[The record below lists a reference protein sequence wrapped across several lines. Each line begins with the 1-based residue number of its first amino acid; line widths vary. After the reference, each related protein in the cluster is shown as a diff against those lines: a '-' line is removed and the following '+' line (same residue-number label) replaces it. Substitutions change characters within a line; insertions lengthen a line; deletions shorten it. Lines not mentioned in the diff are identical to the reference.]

1 MDVVGDFLTV
11 LRNASSAKK
20 ASCTVQWSKLRE
32 GIAVILKNIGYIKD
46 FSKSQVDDGARTFLT
61 ISLKYVNGVSAIT
74 EIGRIGKPGCRRY
87 TSKAEIP
94 SILGGMGD
102 CILSTSKGVMSGKD
116 AKRSG
121 VGGEL
126 MCYIW

>member
-20 ASCTVQWSKLRE
+20 ASCVVQWSRLRE
-32 GIAVILKNIGYIKD
+32 GIAVILKNSGYIRD
-46 FSKSQVDDGARTFLT
+46 FSKSQTDDGARTFLT

-87 TSKAEIP
+87 ASIAEIP
-94 SILGGMGD
+94 SILGGIGD
-102 CILSTSKGVMSGKD
+102 CILSTSKGIMSGKD

>member
-20 ASCTVQWSKLRE
+20 ASCVVQWSRLRE
-32 GIAVILKNIGYIKD
+32 GIAVILKNCGYIKD
-46 FSKSQVDDGARTFLT
+46 FSKSQTDDGARTFLT

-87 TSKAEIP
+87 ASIAEIP
-94 SILGGMGD
+94 SILGGIGD
-102 CILSTSKGVMSGKD
+102 CILSTSKGIMSGKD

>member
-11 LRNASSAKK
+11 LRNASAAKK
-20 ASCTVQWSKLRE
+20 ASCVVQWSTLRE
-32 GIAVILKNIGYIKD
+32 GIAVILKKSGYIKD
-46 FSKSQVDDGARTFLT
+46 FAKSHVDNGARIFLT
-61 ISLKYVNGVSAIT
+61 ISLKYVNGMPAIT

-87 TSKAEIP
+87 ASKAEIP
-94 SILGGMGD
+94 SILGGMGE
-102 CILSTSKGVMSGKD
+102 CILSTSRGVMSGKD

-126 MCYIW
+126 MCYVW